1 METNAFEMKV
11 KPIYES
17 QGVDEDIE
25 RIARELAPVIM
36 KENDELRERHDPN
49 DALDQVLMFRSHELD
64 MKLYDDNGNHI
75 PYKVKVSTGYFPEW
89 GKNYGMAQRVY
100 DENNKDK
107 YEFEITINMTVIY
120 DMLSKGRI
128 LLEEVLAHELMH
140 TKTHI
145 REDFTRHDPRK
156 PRLTAA
162 VKSYNPGEKEGD
174 DDYDPF
180 LFNKYFLS
188 GSEMASYV
196 TGEYSYAKENTI
208 RNIAAGNQVDKEWFT
223 SLFKSSSAYK
233 HICRVRK
240 YIDTMVERDSQE
252 IEDFIAFVGKDY
264 LKKVLGVSTPA
275 DFERLFRKR
284 LDDVTKKIVKAA
296 YKGYVDG
303 LKEKQQ

>member
-1 METNAFEMKV
+1 MKAI
-11 KPIYES
+11 PIYES

-25 RIARELAPVIM
+25 RIARKLAPVIM
-36 KENDELRERHDPN
+36 KENDDLRERYNPD
-49 DALDQVLMFRSHELD
+49 DDFDQVFMIRSYNLN
-64 MKLYDDNGNHI
+64 MKLYDDIGDCI
-75 PYKVKVSTGYFPEW
+75 PYKVTVSTGYFPEW
-89 GKNYGMAQRVY
+89 GKNYGRTQRVY

-107 YEFEITINMTVIY
+107 YEFEITVNMTVIY
-120 DMLSKGRI
+120 DMLGKGRSM
-128 LLEEVLAHELMH
+128 LEEVLAHELLH

-145 REDFTRHDPRK
+145 REDFARHDPRK

-162 VKSYNPGEKEGD
+162 VQSFNPGEREGD
-174 DDYDPF
+174 DFDPF

-188 GSEMASYV
+188 ASEMASYV
-196 TGEYSYAKENTI
+196 TGEYSYTKENTV
-208 RNIAAGNQVDKEWFT
+208 RNIAAGNPVDKEWFT
-223 SLFKSSSAYK
+223 SLFKASSAYK
-233 HICRVRK
+233 HICRVRR
-240 YIDTMVERDSQE
+240 YIDTMTERDSRE

-284 LDDVTKKIVKAA
+284 LDDVTRKIVKAA